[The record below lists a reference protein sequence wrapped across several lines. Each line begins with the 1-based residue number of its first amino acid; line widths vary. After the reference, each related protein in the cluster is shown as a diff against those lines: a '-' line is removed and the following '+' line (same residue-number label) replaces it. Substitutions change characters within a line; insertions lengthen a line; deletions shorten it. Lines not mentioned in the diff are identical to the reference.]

1 METQPKQIFI
11 SFSSKESKEATRVCE
26 LLERNGFSCFISL
39 RDLIAGEEY
48 AAQLVDNIAG
58 CKAVVLLLSKA
69 SNRSPHVLREV
80 EYAVS
85 NCIPI
90 LVYTLEECELSKS
103 MKYYLTTHQWIPNV
117 SDRDQRLLEGAQHVM
132 ENHTSDNFIPEK
144 PALPAS
150 GKIPKFLPAAAVV
163 LLICCLMF
171 ILVRMIPVAPEDGDS
186 SHTIS
191 ENGTEGTGNNVT
203 YGADTNMDNP
213 ENRYALG
220 DTLTFGTYHE
230 EPIEWRVIRI
240 NDDNT
245 LMLISKDI
253 LSMKTFDAAECGT
266 YNSYEGV
273 DYWSYENH
281 IIEDDSLAAL
291 VRGNN
296 DWSVSNIRT
305 WLNSDAEAV
314 NYEDQAPTRNAVG
327 LNFYSNEPGFL
338 FSFTPEE
345 RNALIPVTHTSP
357 ANSLSVDA
365 ENGLVETTDFVF
377 LLSSEELEL
386 LKEAGMSIY
395 AVPSEA
401 CKDNDHDPA
410 NYESFVTNYHVENY
424 YWWLRD
430 NPGEEINHAYVV
442 VTPYEEEYEVVS
454 CSVGVCSYGIRPV
467 ICVDASRIPSTE

>member
-1 METQPKQIFI
+1 MEAQSKQIFI

-117 SDRDQRLLEGAQHVM
+117 SDRDQRLLEGVHHIM
-132 ENHTSDNFIPEK
+132 ENAPSDNSVPEK
-144 PALPAS
+144 PAVAAS
-150 GKIPKFLPAAAVV
+150 GKIPKFLPAVAVV

-171 ILVRMIPVAPEDGDS
+171 ILVRMIPVAPEDGGS

-191 ENGTEGTGNNVT
+191 ENETEGTGNNVT

-230 EPIEWRVIRI
+230 EPIEWRVMRI

-273 DYWSYENH
+273 DYWSYEKH
-281 IIEDDSLAAL
+281 IIEDDSLAVL

-327 LNFYSNEPGFL
+327 LNYYSNEPGFL
-338 FSFTPEE
+338 YSFTQEE
-345 RNALIPVTHTSP
+345 LGALVPVTHTTP
-357 ANSLSVDA
+357 ANSLCPDA

-377 LLSSEELEL
+377 LLSSDELDL

-395 AVPSEA
+395 AEPSEA
-401 CKDNDHDPA
+401 CKENDYDPA

-442 VTPYEEEYEVVS
+442 VTPFEDGYEIVS

-467 ICVDASRIPSTE
+467 ICVDASRMPSTE